1 MRCLRLARGAGL
13 AVTGGGWPWRWGIRK
28 AHAKRHQSRRNGD
41 SQKGCILEHRLA
53 AALRGAIVRALGLG
67 GVTDAA
73 REAREAAARSGMA
86 AAAAEAAARRAEE
99 AAQACTEGGLWYQSD
114 MPFWQVPVRAVT
126 ESHDKM
132 SGGMTESHDRLSG
145 PRGATGRAWRELDND
160 IETLD

>member
-1 MRCLRLARGAGL
+1 
-13 AVTGGGWPWRWGIRK
+13 
-28 AHAKRHQSRRNGD
+28 
-41 SQKGCILEHRLA
+41 LEGRLA
-53 AALRGAIVRALGLG
+53 AALRGAILRALGLC
-67 GVTDAA
+67 GVAEAA
-73 REAREAAARSGMA
+73 EAAREAAARAGLA

-114 MPFWQVPVRAVT
+114 MPFWQVPVRAAT
-126 ESHDKM
+126 ESHDRL